1 MTSLS
6 SSRVGRGLSRAADGV
21 EKLLLALATLVCV
34 ATGALMAVLVFLG
47 VFYRYVLNEGLAY
60 ANALPP
66 FLFPY
71 FIMSGAVVA
80 AVRGEHLSVDYF
92 LRKTPR
98 VSQRW
103 VPVLTRLLVAVVF
116 LWVAAV
122 SFELVPVLANRTDP
136 VLGWPASWSFYSLP
150 AGFALLALHSFI
162 EGIRQLLTT
171 EDRAANA
178 ADTEERT

>member
-1 MTSLS
+1 MTSPS
-6 SSRVGRGLSRAADGV
+6 SSRAGRGFFRAAYGV
-21 EKLLLALATLVCV
+21 ERLLLALATFVGV

-92 LRKTPR
+92 LRKAPR
-98 VSQRW
+98 GAQRW
-103 VPVLTRLLVAVVF
+103 VPGLTRLLVAVAFV
-116 LWVAAV
+116 WIAAV
-122 SFELVPVLANRTDP
+122 SFELIPVLANRTNP
-136 VLGWPASWSFYSLP
+136 VLGWPASWSFYSFP
-150 AGFALLALHSFI
+150 AGFALLAIHSFI
-162 EGIRQLLTT
+162 EGIRKLLTP
-171 EDRAANA
+171 EDRTANGTV
-178 ADTEERT
+178 TEERT